1 MGESEHEAL
10 RGVDFRLAQEGA
22 QIVVEAIR

>member
-10 RGVDFRLAQEGA
+10 RGLDFRLGQEGA
-22 QIVVEAIR
+22 QMVVEAIR